1 MHILKVLG
9 HLERLESST
18 KSLYENYSKLFSDDR
33 EVSGLFYSL
42 NLNKQSRAELVR
54 YQKRMVMKA
63 PDDFQ
68 EVDVDMDAIESD
80 VLRVKAALAH
90 GDKTKLEDA
99 VKLTVRLE
107 TDVAGGYYRSVME
120 QSNPQVGLLLRSL
133 DTESNEQ
140 LRNIT
145 FFALRH
151 GWVPQPD
158 EDQE

>member
-9 HLERLESST
+9 HLERLESSA
-18 KSLYENYSKLFSDDR
+18 KFLYENYSKLFSEDR

-42 NLNKQSRAELVR
+42 SLNKQSRAELVR
-54 YQKRMVMKA
+54 YQKRIVMKS

-68 EVDVDMDAIESD
+68 EVEVDMDAIEKD
-80 VLRVKAALAH
+80 MLRVKAASAH
-90 GDKTKLEDA
+90 GDKTTLEDA

-120 QSNPQVGLLLRSL
+120 QSNPQVGRLLRSL